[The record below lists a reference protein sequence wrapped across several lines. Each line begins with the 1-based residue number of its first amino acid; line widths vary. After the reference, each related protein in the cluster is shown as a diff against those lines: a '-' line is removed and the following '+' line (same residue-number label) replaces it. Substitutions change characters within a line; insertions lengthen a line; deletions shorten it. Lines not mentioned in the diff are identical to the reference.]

1 MAEVGREIRD
11 VTHEQINHF
20 CANERF
26 EWVLQSIAF
35 NVSLLLFLTGECS
48 AGRGVEAVAAV
59 SAVAAGDVIV
69 RVLRCREWRAV
80 VHLFISSFEAE
91 GRTCL
96 HGNSV
101 SEGHRAAGGEPRTTH
116 SLTVNHDT

>member
-1 MAEVGREIRD
+1 M
-11 VTHEQINHF
+11 F
-20 CANERF
+20 ANKLF
-26 EWVLQSIAF
+26 DCVLECFIAF
-35 NVSLLLFLTGECS
+35 NVCLLLFLTGKCR

-59 SAVAAGDVIV
+59 SAVTARDVIV
-69 RVLRCREWRAV
+69 GVFRRREWRAV

-101 SEGHRAAGGEPRTTH
+101 SEGTERHTLRHGQHAPAQAPEP
-116 SLTVNHDT
+116 